1 MQQRPW
7 GTGGGARMRGHGAEE
22 DAVEGPLR
30 GNPIPITAADIAR
43 AARELVAAYGPDA
56 ATLMQRRMRAVRR
69 RGDAE
74 SATLWC
80 AVAEAVEEQ
89 LAVRGGRGVA
99 ADQTGACTGGAPGLR
114 HPNH

>member
-1 MQQRPW
+1 MQQRMW
-7 GTGGGARMRGHGAEE
+7 GTGGGARMCAHGAEE
-22 DAVEGPLR
+22 EVEGPLR
-30 GNPIPITAADIAR
+30 GNPFPITAADIAR

-56 ATLMQRRMRAVRR
+56 VALMQRRMRAVRR

-89 LAVRGGRGVA
+89 LAMRGGRGAA
-99 ADQTGACTGGAPGLR
+99 AD
-114 HPNH
+114 

>member
-1 MQQRPW
+1 MQRSIW
-7 GTGGGARMRGHGAEE
+7 GTGERVRKHADSANEE
-22 DAVEGPLR
+22 VEEPIR

-56 ATLMQRRMRAVRR
+56 AALMQKRMRAVRR

-80 AVAEAVEEQ
+80 AVAEAVRAQ
-89 LAVRGGRGVA
+89 LAARGGSA
-99 ADQTGACTGGAPGLR
+99 AD
-114 HPNH
+114 